1 MTEMKLDNT
10 APGQPGADTWS
21 DEDLDLLR
29 QTVRR
34 FVQQRLQP
42 LEAAIDQADDV
53 SPELDAKIRQEALE
67 LGIYGFN
74 FPQNLGGPGLSVKA
88 RCVIYEEITQTSM
101 PLVEALGHLP
111 LTLAYCDSGQ
121 KAGLLKEIVSA
132 RKLMTYALTEPGA
145 GSDLG
150 AIQTRGVSVDGGWL
164 LNGSKQFISN
174 AQTADYIVVLSCTD
188 PAAPIKRRL
197 STFIVRKDNP
207 GIKGMV
213 RYQKMGWRGYHL
225 NGFSLED
232 CFVPHEDVLGAPGQG
247 FEVMMSC
254 INTDRVFSAFRAWG
268 IARRAQDMAIEYA
281 RERKAFGARLAD
293 HQAIQFMLADN
304 DVELRAASL
313 LAHEAAHLTD
323 IDDPQARIAASRAKL
338 YATEMGSRV
347 VDRVMQ
353 IFGGMGYMTEL
364 PIERFYR
371 DMRAFRI
378 GEGTSEMQRI
388 QIARHILQH

>member
-1 MTEMKLDNT
+1 MSDMNQQARGE
-10 APGQPGADTWS
+10 AQQGAQTWS
-21 DEDLDLLR
+21 GADLDLLR

-34 FVQQRLQP
+34 FVQERLQP
-42 LEAAIDQADDV
+42 LEASIDQADDL
-53 SPELDAKIRQEALE
+53 SPELDAQIRKESLD

-74 FPQNLGGPGLSVKA
+74 FPVSLGGPGLDVKA
-88 RCVIYEEITQTSM
+88 RCVIYEEITKTSM

-111 LTLAYCDSGQ
+111 LTLAYCNDAQ

-132 RKLMTYALTEPGA
+132 SKLMTYALTEPDA

-150 AIQTRGVSVDGGWL
+150 AIKTRGVRVPGGWRL
-164 LNGSKQFISN
+164 DGSKQFISN
-174 AQTADYIVVLSCTD
+174 AQTADYIVVLTCTD
-188 PAAPIKRRL
+188 AGASLKHRL
-197 STFIVRKDNP
+197 TTFIVRKDNP

-232 CFVPHEDVLGAPGQG
+232 CFVPDEDVLGEPGQG

-268 IARRAQDMAIEYA
+268 IAQRAHDMAIAYA

-304 DVELRAASL
+304 DVELRAANL
-313 LAHEAAHLTD
+313 LAHEAARLTD
-323 IDDPQARIAASRAKL
+323 VNDAQARIAASRAKL
-338 YATEMGSRV
+338 YATEMGCRV

>member
-1 MTEMKLDNT
+1 M
-10 APGQPGADTWS
+10 
-21 DEDLDLLR
+21 R

-42 LEAAIDQADDV
+42 LEAGIDQADDI
-53 SPELDAKIRQEALE
+53 SPELDASIRQEALD

-74 FPQNLGGPGLSVKA
+74 FPQELGGPGLPVQA

-111 LTLAYCDSGQ
+111 LTLAFCSPAQ
-121 KAGLLKEIVSA
+121 RSGLLVDIVKA

-150 AIQTRGVSVDGGWL
+150 AIQTRGVKVPGGWL

-174 AQTADYIVVLSCTD
+174 AQTADYIVVLTCTD
-188 PAAPIKRRL
+188 PDASLKRRL
-197 STFIVRKDNP
+197 TTFVVRKDNP

-232 CFVPHEDVLGAPGQG
+232 CFVPDDDVLGAPGQG

-254 INTDRVFSAFRAWG
+254 INTDRVFSAYRAWG
-268 IARRAQDMAIEYA
+268 IASRAQQMALDYA
-281 RERKAFGARLAD
+281 RQRQAFGRKLAE

-304 DVELRAASL
+304 DVELRSAAL
-313 LAHEAAHLTD
+313 LAAEAAALTD
-323 IDDPQARIAASRAKL
+323 SQHSDARIAASRAKL
-338 YATEMGSRV
+338 YATEMGCRV

-378 GEGTSEMQRI
+378 GEGTSEMQRL
-388 QIARHILQH
+388 QIARHILQ